1 MNDPFLVRGLERVA
15 DLARDGQ
22 RVRGPEASGLNDRVE
37 CLARHQLH
45 DERRDPV
52 GLFEAV
58 HLGDVGMIER
68 REQTRFALEPRAA
81 IGAAGECGAAEL

>member
-1 MNDPFLVRGLERVA
+1 MHDPFLVRGLERVA

-22 RVRGPEASGLNDRVE
+22 RLRGPEASGLDDRVE

-45 DERRDPV
+45 DQRRDPF

-58 HLGDVGMIER
+58 HLGDMGMIER
-68 REQTRFALEPRAA
+68 GEQTRFALEPAR
-81 IGAAGECGAAEL
+81 GDRRCG